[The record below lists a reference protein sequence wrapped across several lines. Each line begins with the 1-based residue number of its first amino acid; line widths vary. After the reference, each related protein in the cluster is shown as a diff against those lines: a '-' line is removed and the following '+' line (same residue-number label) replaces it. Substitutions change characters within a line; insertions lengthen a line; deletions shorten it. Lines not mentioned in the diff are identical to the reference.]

1 MKISQCIPFG
11 SRMFLAGALGAALMA
26 GPLSAADDAK
36 PAEKPKAPATPAP
49 PATPA
54 TEAKPAAKEG
64 EPSLDELLGLE
75 KPAGA
80 KEKDAKTPAAKPPAP
95 KPRVDVAEPEEAAGD
110 QFSKAILEMKQSAD
124 LLGRDRDASASTQR
138 VQQRVIDRLDQL
150 ITLAEQ
156 QQQDQNKK
164 KQQQKKQ
171 NQQQQD
177 TGQKQN
183 AQQKQNQPGQ
193 QDQANQQNQ
202 STQASKKEAT
212 RTGQEQKAQVGEVP
226 LVEKLAEWGNLPPR
240 LRKELLQGREDRF
253 SDLYRNLT
261 ERFYK
266 RLAEDAK

>member
-1 MKISQCIPFG
+1 MKIRHSILFSQ
-11 SRMFLAGALGAALMA
+11 RMLLAGALGAAMMA
-26 GPLSAADDAK
+26 CPVRAADDAK
-36 PAEKPKAPATPAP
+36 PAEKPKTPAAAEAKPSADAP
-49 PATPA
+49 PARD
-54 TEAKPAAKEG
+54 G
-64 EPSLDELLGLE
+64 DPSLDELLGLD
-75 KPAGA
+75 KPAGV
-80 KEKDAKTPAAKPPAP
+80 KDKDGKPAAAKPTAP
-95 KPRVDVAEPEEAAGD
+95 KPRVDVAEPEEGAGD
-110 QFSKAILEMKQSAD
+110 QFTKAILEMKQSAD

-164 KQQQKKQ
+164 KQQQKK
-171 NQQQQD
+171 NQQQD

-183 AQQKQNQPGQ
+183 AQQKQNQNQPGQ
-193 QDQANQQNQ
+193 QDQASQQNQ
-202 STQASKKEAT
+202 ASQQASKKESD
-212 RTGQEQKAQVGEVP
+212 RTGREQKAQVGEVP